1 MNLVIFG
8 LTVSSSRGNGHAHHL
23 ARALSSAGFEAAISA
38 AKTERPERSVNI
50 SIETD
55 VDRRNC
61 DLLCLQHSSGEEQ
74 TMNVELSAI
83 EIGSQVYLKEGGD
96 PSAVFATSAGRGA
109 ARLLSML
116 KIPASL

>member
-74 TMNVELSAI
+74 TMRNGTVILVELGQCYI
-83 EIGSQVYLKEGGD
+83 EHSLKGCVGQV
-96 PSAVFATSAGRGA
+96 R
-109 ARLLSML
+109 
-116 KIPASL
+116 